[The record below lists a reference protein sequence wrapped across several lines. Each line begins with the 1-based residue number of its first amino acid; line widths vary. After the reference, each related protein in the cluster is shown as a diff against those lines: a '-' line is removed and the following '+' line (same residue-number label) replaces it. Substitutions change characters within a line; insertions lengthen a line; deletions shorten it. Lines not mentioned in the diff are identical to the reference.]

1 MNKTYYGYIRV
12 STVRQGVR
20 GVSLQEQRASIERFA
35 VQRGITIS
43 RWFEERETAAK
54 TGRPIWNE
62 MLRLLRRGSAAGVVI
77 HKIDRGVR
85 NGRDWVDLTELVDR
99 GLIELYFANEQLDLT
114 NRGGR
119 LSADLQAVVAAD
131 YIRNLREEALKGING
146 RLKQGI
152 LPLPAPVGYLD
163 CGSGKPKAIDPVK
176 GPLVRQAF
184 ELYSTGRYNL
194 HTLQAELRRA
204 GLTNRRGGKVSINGL
219 STILRNPFY
228 IGLIRVKRRK
238 ETYEGAHEPLVKKSL
253 FDRVQMVLDGKL
265 SARPAKHDFLFRR
278 TVRCKSCNYSLIGET
293 QKGHTYYRC
302 HTPTCPITSVR
313 EEAAEGRVSPL
324 FLACQLDPEERA
336 YLREKIESMKTNWQD
351 EAAARRKALE
361 LKLSQLAGR
370 RARLTDALIDGLLDR
385 DLFEE
390 RQAALLAEKGT
401 LEEQL
406 ANLDASGSTG
416 AEKLAVFLERLD
428 SAYSLYESG
437 TPEEKRELLAKF
449 TSNWL
454 ATGKEIDFM
463 PLPEV
468 QLVAERAKNLF
479 GRAAGNR
486 TLGGKSLR
494 LSRRTL
500 ADYGIG
506 HAAHRSRHPRIP
518 GTLAAGV
525 PRNFVRG
532 RGATPRVPAFGTLR
546 TPRAAFAAQIS
557 HAAIPSFS

>member
-1 MNKTYYGYIRV
+1 MNKTFYGYIRV
-12 STVRQGVR
+12 STARQGVR

-35 VQRGITIS
+35 LQRGITIS

-54 TGRPIWNE
+54 TGRPIWND
-62 MLRLLRRGSAAGVVI
+62 MLRLLRKQSAAGVVI

-85 NGRDWVDLTELVDR
+85 NGRDWVDLTELVDK

-152 LPLPAPVGYLD
+152 LPLPAPIGYLD
-163 CGSGKPKAIDPVK
+163 CGAGKPKAIDPVK
-176 GPLVRQAF
+176 GPLVRRAF

-204 GLTNRRGGKVSINGL
+204 GLTNRRGDEVSINGL
-219 STILRNPFY
+219 STVLRNPFY

-238 ETYEGAHEPLVKKSL
+238 ETYEGAHDPLVRKSL
-253 FDRVQMVLDGKL
+253 FDQVQAVLDGKL
-265 SARPAKHDFLFRR
+265 SARPEKHDFLFRR
-278 TVRCKSCNYSLIGET
+278 TVRCTSCNYSLIGEA

-302 HTPTCPITSVR
+302 HTPTCPVTSVR
-313 EEAAEGRVSPL
+313 EETAEGRISPL
-324 FLACQLDPEERA
+324 FRACQLDPEERT
-336 YLREKIESMKTNWQD
+336 YLQEKIEGMKTNWQD
-351 EAAARRKALE
+351 EAVARRKGLE

-390 RQAALLAEKGT
+390 RQTALLAEKRT

-406 ANLDASGSTG
+406 ANLDAPGMTG
-416 AEKLAVFLERLD
+416 AQKLADFLERLD
-428 SAYSLYESG
+428 SAYSLYQSG
-437 TPEEKRELLAKF
+437 TPEEKRELIATF

-454 ATGKEIDFM
+454 ATGKEVDFA

-468 QLVAERAKNLF
+468 RLVAERAQNLF
-479 GRAAGNR
+479 GRVERDSPR
-486 TLGGKSLR
+486 TADDRRLG
-494 LSRRTL
+494 SRTKRN
-500 ADYGIG
+500 
-506 HAAHRSRHPRIP
+506 RSRILDMLLSQLTKLLTARP
-518 GTLAAGV
+518 GADQGQEV
-525 PRNFVRG
+525 
-532 RGATPRVPAFGTLR
+532 
-546 TPRAAFAAQIS
+546 
-557 HAAIPSFS
+557 